1 MLRAAR
7 GQQHAQATKRSWNVV
22 VFSVGGMKLA
32 ARTEDVGGVSP
43 WTESIPVPSRTPFVQ
58 AMLKRDNHVMPVY
71 DLAARLSRK
80 LTGSPLLCLVARQLD
95 GPMAI
100 CIDADVPSLETVDA
114 TAIRRT
120 TWDIEMLGSHDW
132 RKRCPLWLQR
142 LGDRDGCRQKF
153 RVPERICDAE
163 VLVGWSIAVRK
174 VAERY

>member
-58 AMLKRDNHVMPVY
+58 AMLKRDDHVMPVY

-80 LTGSPLLCLVARQLD
+80 LTGSPLLCLVARHLD

-114 TAIRRT
+114 TAIRQNGRG
-120 TWDIEMLGSHDW
+120 DIETLGSVTIGENDVAIVA
-132 RKRCPLWLQR
+132 LQR
-142 LGDRDGCRQKF
+142 LGRSRQ
-153 RVPERICDAE
+153 
-163 VLVGWSIAVRK
+163 GAVRSS
-174 VAERY
+174 EY

>member
-43 WTESIPVPSRTPFVQ
+43 WTESIPVPSRTPFVH

-80 LTGSPLLCLVARQLD
+80 LTGSPLLCLVARHLD

-114 TAIRRT
+114 TAIRQNGRG
-120 TWDIEMLGSHDW
+120 DIETLGSVTIGENDVAIVA
-132 RKRCPLWLQR
+132 LQR
-142 LGDRDGCRQKF
+142 LGRSRQ
-153 RVPERICDAE
+153 D
-163 VLVGWSIAVRK
+163 AVRSS
-174 VAERY
+174 EY

>member
-1 MLRAAR
+1 M
-7 GQQHAQATKRSWNVV
+7 

-43 WTESIPVPSRTPFVQ
+43 WTETIPVPSRTPFVQ

-80 LTGSPLLCLVARQLD
+80 LTGSPLLCLVARHLD

-114 TAIRRT
+114 AAIRSNGSG
-120 TWDIEMLGSHDW
+120 DIESLGSVMIGENDVAIVA
-132 RKRCPLWLQR
+132 LQR
-142 LGDRDGCRQKF
+142 LGRSTQDT
-153 RVPERICDAE
+153 IT
-163 VLVGWSIAVRK
+163 S
-174 VAERY
+174 

>member
-71 DLAARLSRK
+71 DLAARLSR
-80 LTGSPLLCLVARQLD
+80 TVQGDPLLCLVARHLD

-114 TAIRRT
+114 TAIRQNGRG
-120 TWDIEMLGSHDW
+120 DIETLGSVTIGENDVAIVA
-132 RKRCPLWLQR
+132 LQR
-142 LGDRDGCRQKF
+142 LGRSRQ
-153 RVPERICDAE
+153 D
-163 VLVGWSIAVRK
+163 AVRSS
-174 VAERY
+174 EY

>member
-7 GQQHAQATKRSWNVV
+7 GQQQAQATKRSWNVV

-71 DLAARLSRK
+71 DLAARLSR
-80 LTGSPLLCLVARQLD
+80 TVQGDPLLCLVARHLD

-114 TAIRRT
+114 TAIRPNDRG
-120 TWDIEMLGSHDW
+120 DIETLGSVTIGENDVAIVE
-132 RKRCPLWLQR
+132 LQR
-142 LGDRDGCRQKF
+142 LGRSRQN
-153 RVPERICDAE
+153 
-163 VLVGWSIAVRK
+163 AVRSS
-174 VAERY
+174 EY

>member
-43 WTESIPVPSRTPFVQ
+43 WTESIPVPSRTPFVR

-71 DLAARLSRK
+71 DLAARLSR
-80 LTGSPLLCLVARQLD
+80 TVQGDPLLCLVARHLD

-114 TAIRRT
+114 TAIRQNGRG
-120 TWDIEMLGSHDW
+120 DIETLGSVTIGENDVAIVA
-132 RKRCPLWLQR
+132 LQR
-142 LGDRDGCRQKF
+142 LGRSRQ
-153 RVPERICDAE
+153 D
-163 VLVGWSIAVRK
+163 AVRSS
-174 VAERY
+174 EY

>member
-7 GQQHAQATKRSWNVV
+7 GQQEAQVTKRLWNVV
-22 VFSVGGMKLA
+22 VFSVGGIKLA

-71 DLAARLSRK
+71 DLAARLSR
-80 LTGSPLLCLVARQLD
+80 TPQGNPLLCLVVRHVD

-114 TAIRRT
+114 TAIRPNGRG
-120 TWDIEMLGSHDW
+120 DIELLGSVMIGENDVAIVA
-132 RKRCPLWLQR
+132 LQR
-142 LGDRDGCRQKF
+142 LGQSRQ
-153 RVPERICDAE
+153 D
-163 VLVGWSIAVRK
+163 AVR
-174 VAERY
+174 R